1 MPGFF
6 DIIDAGA
13 DTPLFVT
20 VLPNTRNN
28 PDIPIRWMR
37 ARNAAELEQFIAK
50 HDRPGAA
57 IYFAVAQLKDGATTR
72 SAETVARTRWIWGEI
87 DFRDHSGIS
96 ADEIHHRLTTMPRAP
111 TLIVHSG
118 HGFHCYWALRTP
130 EDLTTDDGQHHVRE
144 ALKLA
149 CAHIGG
155 DPHVAEVARLMRVP
169 GSTNSKYGDSIRV
182 EIASYAPER
191 AYSLDDLIDYF
202 LDASA
207 ILPEPAGQATN
218 GHDRR
223 EDTFTEYATAFHK
236 PHVDVE
242 QRLADMKWQA
252 PGEQGMHA
260 TQLSC
265 TASLLKSGMLADD
278 VVERVLQATRDC
290 AARDPR
296 CAGWDRWDEARTTIQ
311 EMTYSWVNKHPD
323 LSSQLP
329 EALRI
334 PFEQRL
340 AEGLRPKITP
350 NKKHGFHVRGY
361 EQHEAAPGKTEKTEP
376 ASAEK
381 DGKKPARPPRVTAKP
396 YHYVDPATI
405 PPRDWL
411 LGKHYM
417 CGIVSATIAPGGAGK
432 SSLDLVDAI
441 ALATGQRLHSDQP
454 KARYRVW
461 YHNGEDP
468 PQEVQRRIAA
478 ICQHYGVDAHI
489 LEETLYVTSGL
500 DMPIKITRSNGT
512 TIVHTETIKEII
524 ETIDTNEIDIAIF
537 DPLITLHSSP
547 EVDNNMMD
555 AVVREFA
562 RVAFVTDAA
571 VELSHHT
578 RKRAAG
584 QDDLTAAD
592 ARGASAIIDAVRLS
606 RVLNTMNPAEAEKR
620 GFSDV
625 ERLFYFRVDSG
636 KRNLAPPSAARWYK
650 FESVTIANGDEVGVV
665 AQWTP
670 PDIATN
676 ITTADK
682 AWIQAELARDDWRMD
697 QRAHAWVGN
706 LIAQRLNLSADGW
719 QVKQAVD
726 DLKREGVI
734 LRQTAGQERLNP
746 PRIRLR
752 RARAMEAMST
762 PIQPARLCLRRCE
775 GATFANFRNPR
786 AKVRRC
792 EGAKVPYI

>member
-6 DIIDAGA
+6 DIIGGNAGA
-13 DTPLFVT
+13 PLFVT
-20 VLPNTRNN
+20 VLPNNRND

-37 ARNAAELEQFIAK
+37 ARNATELDQFIAK
-50 HDRPGAA
+50 YDQPGAA
-57 IYFAVAQLKDGATTR
+57 IYFAVAQLKDDATTR
-72 SAETVARTRWIWGEI
+72 STETVARTRWIWGEV
-87 DFRDHSGIS
+87 DYRDHPELS
-96 ADEIHHRLTTMPRAP
+96 ADEIYHRLTAAP
-111 TLIVHSG
+111 KPPNLIIRSG
-118 HGFHCYWALRTP
+118 HGLHCYWLLRTP
-130 EDLTTDDGQHHVRE
+130 EDLTTSDGQHRVKE
-144 ALKLA
+144 TLKLA

-155 DPHVAEVARLMRVP
+155 DPHVAEVARLMRLP
-169 GSTNSKYGDSIRV
+169 GSTNSKHGERIPV
-182 EIASYAPER
+182 EIASYASEPTYDLEE
-191 AYSLDDLIDYF
+191 LIDHF
-202 LDASA
+202 LGAA
-207 ILPEPAGQATN
+207 AVLPEPAGQATN
-218 GHDRR
+218 GHDRS
-223 EDTFTEYATAFHK
+223 ENAFTEYATAFHK

-252 PGEQGMHA
+252 PGDQGMHA

-265 TASLLKSGMLADD
+265 TASLLRSGMAADD
-278 VVERVLQATRDC
+278 VVAKVLQATRDC
-290 AARDPR
+290 ASRDPR
-296 CAGWDRWDEARTTIQ
+296 CAGWDRWDEAETTIR
-311 EMTYSWVNKHPD
+311 EMTYSFVNKHPD

-340 AEGLRPKITP
+340 AEGLSPKITP
-350 NKKHGFHVRGY
+350 NRKHGFHVRGY
-361 EQHEAAPGKTEKTEP
+361 GPKSEAAPKTEKTEKT
-376 ASAEK
+376 EQE
-381 DGKKPARPPRVTAKP
+381 KKPPRLPRVTAKP

-417 CGIVSATIAPGGAGK
+417 RGIVSATIAPGGAGK

-441 ALATGQRLHSDQP
+441 ALATGQQLHSDQP

-478 ICQHYGVDAHI
+478 ICQHYGIDAHV
-489 LEETLYVTSGL
+489 LETTLYVTSGL

-512 TIVHTETIKEII
+512 TIVHTETIKEVI

-620 GFSDV
+620 SFSDV

-665 AQWTP
+665 AQWVP

-682 AWIQAELARDDWRMD
+682 MWLQAELARDDWRMD
-697 QRAHAWVGN
+697 QRAHARWA
-706 LIAQRLNLSADGW
+706 ISSPSASTF
-719 QVKQAVD
+719 
-726 DLKREGVI
+726 RP
-734 LRQTAGQERLNP
+734 TAGRSSKP
-746 PRIRLR
+746 
-752 RARAMEAMST
+752 ST
-762 PIQPARLCLRRCE
+762 
-775 GATFANFRNPR
+775 T
-786 AKVRRC
+786 
-792 EGAKVPYI
+792 